1 MEILSIII
9 AAVVG
14 AAIAYLVVKSVFKA
28 KNGVLLNDY
37 NHLKEDMVNISTQKQ
52 QLENENSELINDC
65 TNLKLDKTKLAA
77 DVEHLRNNLTEEK
90 NRAAQ
95 AIEQERQSAEQKL
108 KVQMTN
114 LQELFKNSANE
125 LLKEK
130 SKNLSEANSEQM
142 KIILS
147 PLTTKMEEFK
157 KAVEENGSASL
168 KNTTSLETQ
177 IKAMMEQTNAISKE
191 AANLAS
197 ALKSNNKIQGNW
209 GEVVLKNLLEG
220 MGLSMG
226 KDFILQETIRDIDG
240 NAVKNEDSNRKM
252 IPDAVLYLPDNK
264 AIVID
269 SKVSLS
275 AYIDYCNAEN
285 EIEKAAAL
293 KRHAESVE
301 SHIKELS
308 AKQYGQYLKQSKI
321 DSLEYVIMFVP
332 NEGAFQ
338 LFYSNFAQRWHSAF
352 ENKIIITGE
361 SNLFAMLKVIN
372 AAWVQIQQQK
382 NIEDVMRTAG
392 ELLDRV
398 AKFVNTFDEVGKNF
412 DKTLKQY
419 EEAKKKLTG
428 RQSIVTTSIKLEKMG
443 VISAKESIRESLRP
457 ELEIEDVKQLNTEND
472 E

>member
-77 DVEHLRNNLTEEK
+77 DLEHLRNNLTEEK

-191 AANLAS
+191 AGNLAS

-321 DSLEYVIMFVP
+321 D
-332 NEGAFQ
+332 
-338 LFYSNFAQRWHSAF
+338 R
-352 ENKIIITGE
+352 
-361 SNLFAMLKVIN
+361 
-372 AAWVQIQQQK
+372 
-382 NIEDVMRTAG
+382 
-392 ELLDRV
+392 DRKSV
-398 AKFVNTFDEVGKNF
+398 V
-412 DKTLKQY
+412 
-419 EEAKKKLTG
+419 
-428 RQSIVTTSIKLEKMG
+428 
-443 VISAKESIRESLRP
+443 
-457 ELEIEDVKQLNTEND
+457 
-472 E
+472 